1 MQIAD
6 AQFNFVSAVS
16 AGDPY
21 EARFRAIEAS
31 LSKIASALQQK
42 TSPVGNAAARNAKTK
57 TRAAPPPGSVP
68 RTPRPPGAANDLA
81 GLDPAVYRSALDS
94 GVSPHELRELGG
106 LLGRRG
112 HGLADYPQAQ
122 IDALGD
128 GPLCAPEGSR
138 AGSSAGSGDP
148 DHRLP
153 PAPQVVSPVEAAVV
167 NLTKIVG
174 ELAKAKHTPA
184 KGSDLERALDKAEG
198 FAQSGEAIGSS
209 GGRSKS
215 AAFRILK
222 ETLINDPAQI
232 YGPIER
238 LLEEDLIHRRVGS
251 SLQDSRAT
259 SRAWLEYR
267 SNLGHYPTT
276 TRLAWCI
283 AGIWNALRSQRPDE
297 ARARAALAIA
307 CVDQQA
313 LDGGA
318 WTLAE
323 QFSLEGPP
331 PLASFAN
338 RRHSG
343 LEHSDTY
350 HSRIFESRW
359 AELCLHKVRELEQH
373 LEAKRKLA
381 GRGRPPPPDNTQE
394 ARGDRPER
402 GAPKGGKG
410 GENVPLLLCCL
421 MAAPGAGFLLLWLGS
436 TGLALSATL
445 HNDPNLQ
452 EYLLAGSPDSSSPG
466 RLSFFS
472 DTLAEFGPSVF
483 QYQPARWGSFDLLAL
498 VLDSLSNEPLHRV
511 CRGPGASFQCRRDR
525 QSFSSAIARGWARV
539 AEAVQ
544 LWDDSLP
551 VDAASMGRAAC
562 KVEKIEEQLQA
573 IAGCGAEAL
582 AFNAVDFNMAKDL

>member
-1 MQIAD
+1 MPTEIEEHLDEDEDGEASQSDGSQPGRPFSLNLVYHSGSTHYEYEIGTLSVGEEPARKTVAVIVISEFENRYLVALPHKAWDKKTTKRRLNSPFAKASLCEVVAAAPDDREQPSDVRLKVWVGLLARDVTSAASFGGSPANCDIRFQTAEGTPCFPFAAALVQIAD

-42 TSPVGNAAARNAKTK
+42 TSPVGNAAALDAKTK

-68 RTPRPPGAANDLA
+68 GTPRPPGAANDLA

-112 HGLADYPQAQ
+112 RGLADFPQAQ
-122 IDALGD
+122 TDAFGD
-128 GPLCAPEGSR
+128 GPLCAPEGSH

-153 PAPQVVSPVEAAVV
+153 PAPQAVSPVEAAVV

-198 FAQSGEAIGSS
+198 FAQPGEAVGSS

-238 LLEEDLIHRRVGS
+238 LLEEDLLHRRVGS
-251 SLQDSRAT
+251 ALQDSRAT

-283 AGIWNALRSQRPDE
+283 AGIWDALRSQRPEE

-338 RRHSG
+338 RRHQG
-343 LEHSDTY
+343 LEHSDIY

-381 GRGRPPPPDNTQE
+381 GRGRPPPPDNAQE
-394 ARGDRPER
+394 TRGDRPDR
-402 GAPKGGKG
+402 GAPKGGKV
-410 GENVPLLLCCL
+410 GEK
-421 MAAPGAGFLLLWLGS
+421 GADKS
-436 TGLALSATL
+436 
-445 HNDPNLQ
+445 
-452 EYLLAGSPDSSSPG
+452 
-466 RLSFFS
+466 
-472 DTLAEFGPSVF
+472 GPS
-483 QYQPARWGSFDLLAL
+483 GG
-498 VLDSLSNEPLHRV
+498 H
-511 CRGPGASFQCRRDR
+511 G
-525 QSFSSAIARGWARV
+525 
-539 AEAVQ
+539 
-544 LWDDSLP
+544 
-551 VDAASMGRAAC
+551 
-562 KVEKIEEQLQA
+562 K
-573 IAGCGAEAL
+573 
-582 AFNAVDFNMAKDL
+582 